1 MKGIIETSVYLVI
14 FALVCFFSIDF
25 IRINQRV
32 SDAGEIS
39 QYIADVAKLDL
50 NVVLVAQDVI
60 DLNARKTDVQRVDAE
75 LCGVEVEDRVAV
87 AQLLAEG
94 VVAAHGVDLF
104 AGILGHVS
112 HLMEHLPAPQREV
125 PPGDVEAGHEQVA
138 AGGSLGQVDDLAH
151 IAGVDVGADEQQARL
166 R

>member
-60 DLNARKTDVQRVDAE
+60 DLNARKTAVQRVEA
-75 LCGVEVEDRVAV
+75 LC
-87 AQLLAEG
+87 
-94 VVAAHGVDLF
+94 
-104 AGILGHVS
+104 VS
-112 HLMEHLPAPQREV
+112 QVSSER
-125 PPGDVEAGHEQVA
+125 GYEAYIWRRKQG
-138 AGGSLGQVDDLAH
+138 
-151 IAGVDVGADEQQARL
+151 R
-166 R
+166 

>member
-60 DLNARKTDVQRVDAE
+60 DLNARKTDVQRVD
-75 LCGVEVEDRVAV
+75 R
-87 AQLLAEG
+87 Q
-94 VVAAHGVDLF
+94 F
-104 AGILGHVS
+104 
-112 HLMEHLPAPQREV
+112 
-125 PPGDVEAGHEQVA
+125 GDVKV
-138 AGGSLGQVDDLAH
+138 VDAVS
-151 IAGVDVGADEQQARL
+151 VDQFP
-166 R
+166 

>member
-75 LCGVEVEDRVAV
+75 FCRIKVKNGVSVAK
-87 AQLLAEG
+87 LLAEG
-94 VVAAHGVDLF
+94 IVPAHGVDLL
-104 AGILGHVS
+104 AGVLGHIG
-112 HLMEHLPAPQREV
+112 HLMEHLPPAQCEI
-125 PPGDVEAGHEQVA
+125 A
-138 AGGSLGQVDDLAH
+138 A
-151 IAGVDVGADEQQARL
+151 
-166 R
+166 